1 MARSKLLEDVR
12 DTLRLRHYSYRTE
25 KSYIYWIRKFI
36 LFHQKRH
43 PAEMGKDEI
52 RNYLTFLA
60 RQRKVSASTQNQAL
74 SALLFLYKHVLQ
86 KEIGYIDQI
95 ERAKKPKRIPVVF
108 SKAEAQKILAQL
120 NGKYW
125 LAAALMYGAGL
136 RVLECMRLRV
146 KDIDFDYSQINVRDG
161 KGHKDRITL
170 LPENLKSPLKRHLQ
184 QRRALHQRDL
194 KNAKGSVKMPMAL
207 KRKYLNAQYEWKWQ
221 YVFAATSH
229 YFDPDDKVER
239 RHHLHESV
247 LQRAVKD
254 AMRGAGIVK
263 HGSCHTFRHSF
274 ATHLLAGGYDIRTVQ
289 ELLGHN
295 DVSTT
300 MIYTHVIEA
309 VLAQQIL

>member
-108 SKAEAQKILAQL
+108 SKAEAKQILAQL

-136 RVLECMRLRV
+136 RVLECMRRLV
-146 KDIDFDYSQINVRDG
+146 
-161 KGHKDRITL
+161 
-170 LPENLKSPLKRHLQ
+170 
-184 QRRALHQRDL
+184 
-194 KNAKGSVKMPMAL
+194 
-207 KRKYLNAQYEWKWQ
+207 
-221 YVFAATSH
+221 
-229 YFDPDDKVER
+229 
-239 RHHLHESV
+239 
-247 LQRAVKD
+247 
-254 AMRGAGIVK
+254 
-263 HGSCHTFRHSF
+263 
-274 ATHLLAGGYDIRTVQ
+274 
-289 ELLGHN
+289 
-295 DVSTT
+295 
-300 MIYTHVIEA
+300 
-309 VLAQQIL
+309 